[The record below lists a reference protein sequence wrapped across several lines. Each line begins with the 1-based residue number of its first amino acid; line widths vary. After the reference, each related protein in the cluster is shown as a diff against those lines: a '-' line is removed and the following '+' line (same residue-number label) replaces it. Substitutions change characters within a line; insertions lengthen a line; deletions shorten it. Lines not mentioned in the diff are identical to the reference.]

1 MTELPNDSN
10 PPPVAAPSTRDGPI
24 AEHAI
29 VDLFEVAPAKL
40 TDRDGACAAI
50 EAALRAGG
58 MRIIDR
64 KSCVFANGGFTAVF
78 LLAESHASVHSYPER
93 GFVALDVM
101 SCAHR
106 PTAEIVRLI
115 RDYFAPRRSEVRVLN
130 RGEPSKA
137 E

>member
-1 MTELPNDSN
+1 M
-10 PPPVAAPSTRDGPI
+10 VAG
-24 AEHAI
+24 EHAI
-29 VDLFEVAPAKL
+29 VDLFGVTADKL
-40 TDRDGACAAI
+40 IDCAAACSAI
-50 EAALRAGG
+50 EAALLAGG

-106 PTAEIVRLI
+106 PTAEIVKMI
-115 RDYFAPRRSEVRVLN
+115 RDYFAPQRAEVRVLS
-130 RGEPSKA
+130 RGEPLKA

>member
-1 MTELPNDSN
+1 MTETPNDSN
-10 PPPVAAPSTRDGPI
+10 RRSAAAPSTRDGLI

-29 VDLFEVAPAKL
+29 VDLFDVAPTTL
-40 TDRDGACAAI
+40 TDRDSACAAI
-50 EAALRAGG
+50 EAALLAAG
-58 MRIIDR
+58 MRIIDQ

-93 GFVALDVM
+93 GFVAVDVM

-106 PTAEIVRLI
+106 PTAEIVRRI
-115 RDYFAPRRSEVRVLN
+115 RDYFAPQRTEVRVLN
-130 RGEPSKA
+130 RGEPSTA